1 MNKRVLITAD
11 IDNYLQQR
19 FEALGYLVDVKPEIE
34 RDELFGIIAEYS
46 ILIITTYT
54 KVDAELIDKAT
65 NLKIVGRVGSGMEN
79 VDVEYCETKNISC
92 VNSPEGNGNAVGEHC
107 LAMLLNLLSNIIKA
121 NNELKQNIFL
131 REENRG
137 EELDGKTI
145 GIIGYGFTGNAFV
158 KKLRGF
164 DVEILVYDKYKIPTD
179 SFVKIVTLQA
189 LQKRCDVISFHVPYN
204 TETHYYCDEQ
214 FISDCSKKPIIINT
228 SRGTVVNT
236 IDIINAIETQ
246 KINGFCVDVYEDE
259 PITKNKI
266 HSTETYQKLL
276 SFKNVIATPHIAG
289 WTKESKYKL
298 VKILMDKIEGL
309 VFSNWILTISCFHL

>member
-107 LAMLLNLLSNIIKA
+107 LAMLLNLLNNITKA

-145 GIIGYGFTGNAFV
+145 GIIGYGFTGNAFA

-179 SFVKIVTLQA
+179 SFVKNVTLQE

-298 VKILMDKIEGL
+298 VKILMDKIEEL
-309 VFSNWILTISCFHL
+309 VNVL

>member
-79 VDVEYCETKNISC
+79 VDVEYCKTKNISC

-107 LAMLLNLLSNIIKA
+107 LAILLNLLNNITKA

-145 GIIGYGFTGNAFV
+145 GIIGYGFTGNAFA

-179 SFVKIVTLQA
+179 SFVKIVTLQE

-228 SRGTVVNT
+228 SRGTVVNM

-266 HSTETYQKLL
+266 HLTVTYQKLL

-298 VKILMDKIEGL
+298 VKILMDKIEEL
-309 VFSNWILTISCFHL
+309 VSVL

>member
-107 LAMLLNLLSNIIKA
+107 LAMLLNLLNNITKA

-145 GIIGYGFTGNAFV
+145 GIIGYGFTGNAFA

-179 SFVKIVTLQA
+179 SFVKNVTLQE

-298 VKILMDKIEGL
+298 VKILMDKIEEL
-309 VFSNWILTISCFHL
+309 VSVH

>member
-79 VDVEYCETKNISC
+79 VDVEYCKTKNISC

-107 LAMLLNLLSNIIKA
+107 LAILLNLLNNITKA
-121 NNELKQNIFL
+121 NNELKQNLFL

-145 GIIGYGFTGNAFV
+145 GIIGYGFTGNAFA

-179 SFVKIVTLQA
+179 SFVKIVTLQE

-298 VKILMDKIEGL
+298 VKILMDKIDTL
-309 VFSNWILTISCFHL
+309 LLK

>member
-54 KVDAELIDKAT
+54 KIDAELIDKAT

-79 VDVEYCETKNISC
+79 VDVEYCKTKNISC

-107 LAMLLNLLSNIIKA
+107 LAMLLNLLNNITKA

-145 GIIGYGFTGNAFV
+145 GIIGYGFTGNSFA

-179 SFVKIVTLQA
+179 SFVKIVTLQE

-266 HSTETYQKLL
+266 HSTETYQKLF

-298 VKILMDKIEGL
+298 VKILMDKIEEL
-309 VFSNWILTISCFHL
+309 VSVL

>member
-107 LAMLLNLLSNIIKA
+107 LAMLLNLLNNITKA

-145 GIIGYGFTGNAFV
+145 GIIGYGFTGNAFA

-179 SFVKIVTLQA
+179 SFVKIVTLQE

-298 VKILMDKIEGL
+298 VKILMDKIEEL
-309 VFSNWILTISCFHL
+309 VNVL

>member
-107 LAMLLNLLSNIIKA
+107 LAMLLNLLNNITKA

-145 GIIGYGFTGNAFV
+145 GIIGYGFTGNAFA

-179 SFVKIVTLQA
+179 SFVKIVTLQE

-298 VKILMDKIEGL
+298 VKILMDKIEEL
-309 VFSNWILTISCFHL
+309 VSVH

>member
-54 KVDAELIDKAT
+54 KIDAELIDKAT

-107 LAMLLNLLSNIIKA
+107 LAMLLNLLNNITKA

-145 GIIGYGFTGNAFV
+145 GIIGYGFTGNAFA

-179 SFVKIVTLQA
+179 SFVKNVTLQE

-266 HSTETYQKLL
+266 HSTETYQKLF

-298 VKILMDKIEGL
+298 VKILMDKIEEL
-309 VFSNWILTISCFHL
+309 VNVL

>member
-1 MNKRVLITAD
+1 MNKRGLITAD

-79 VDVEYCETKNISC
+79 VDVEYCKTKNISC

-107 LAMLLNLLSNIIKA
+107 LAMLLNLLNNITKA

-145 GIIGYGFTGNAFV
+145 GIIGYGFTGNAFA

-179 SFVKIVTLQA
+179 SFVKNVTLQE
-189 LQKRCDVISFHVPYN
+189 LQKRSDVISFHVPYN

-298 VKILMDKIEGL
+298 VKILMDKIEEL
-309 VFSNWILTISCFHL
+309 VSVL

>member
-79 VDVEYCETKNISC
+79 VDVEYCKTKNISC

-107 LAMLLNLLSNIIKA
+107 LAILLNLLNNITKA

-145 GIIGYGFTGNAFV
+145 GIIGYGFTGNAFA

-179 SFVKIVTLQA
+179 SFVKNVTLQE

-298 VKILMDKIEGL
+298 VKILMDKIEEL
-309 VFSNWILTISCFHL
+309 VNVL

>member
-107 LAMLLNLLSNIIKA
+107 LAMLLNLLNNITKA

-145 GIIGYGFTGNAFV
+145 GIIGYGFTGNAFA

-179 SFVKIVTLQA
+179 SFVKNVTLQE

-266 HSTETYQKLL
+266 HSTETYQKLF

-298 VKILMDKIEGL
+298 VKILMDKIEEL
-309 VFSNWILTISCFHL
+309 VSVL

>member
-107 LAMLLNLLSNIIKA
+107 LAMLLNLLNNIIKA

-145 GIIGYGFTGNAFV
+145 GIIGYGFTGNAFA

-179 SFVKIVTLQA
+179 SFVKNVTLQE

-298 VKILMDKIEGL
+298 VKILMDKIEEL
-309 VFSNWILTISCFHL
+309 VNVL

>member
-1 MNKRVLITAD
+1 MNKRVLINAD

-79 VDVEYCETKNISC
+79 VDVEYCKTKNISC

-107 LAMLLNLLSNIIKA
+107 LAMLLNLLNNITKA

-145 GIIGYGFTGNAFV
+145 GIIGYGFTGNSFA

-179 SFVKIVTLQA
+179 SFVKIVTLQE

-204 TETHYYCDEQ
+204 KETHYYCDEQ

-266 HSTETYQKLL
+266 HSTETYQKLF

-298 VKILMDKIEGL
+298 VKILMDKIEEL
-309 VFSNWILTISCFHL
+309 VSVL

>member
-1 MNKRVLITAD
+1 MNKRVLINAD

-79 VDVEYCETKNISC
+79 VDVEYCKTKNISC

-107 LAMLLNLLSNIIKA
+107 LAMLLNLLNNITKA

-145 GIIGYGFTGNAFV
+145 GIIGYGFTGNSFA

-179 SFVKIVTLQA
+179 SFVKIVTLQE

-266 HSTETYQKLL
+266 HSTETYQKLF

-298 VKILMDKIEGL
+298 VKILMDKIEEL
-309 VFSNWILTISCFHL
+309 VSVL

>member
-145 GIIGYGFTGNAFV
+145 GIIGYGFTGNAFA

-179 SFVKIVTLQA
+179 SFVKIVTLQE

-298 VKILMDKIEGL
+298 VKILMDKIEEL
-309 VFSNWILTISCFHL
+309 VSVL

>member
-79 VDVEYCETKNISC
+79 VDVEYCKTKNISC

-107 LAMLLNLLSNIIKA
+107 LAILLNLLNNITKA

-145 GIIGYGFTGNAFV
+145 GIIGYGFTGNAFA

-179 SFVKIVTLQA
+179 SFVKNVTLQE
-189 LQKRCDVISFHVPYN
+189 LQKRSDVISFHVPYN

-298 VKILMDKIEGL
+298 VKILMDKIEEL
-309 VFSNWILTISCFHL
+309 VSVL

>member
-79 VDVEYCETKNISC
+79 VDVEYCKTKNISC

-107 LAMLLNLLSNIIKA
+107 LAMLLNLLNNITKA

-145 GIIGYGFTGNAFV
+145 GIIGYGFTGNAFA

-179 SFVKIVTLQA
+179 SFVKIVTLQE

-298 VKILMDKIEGL
+298 VKILMDKIEEL
-309 VFSNWILTISCFHL
+309 VSVL

>member
-107 LAMLLNLLSNIIKA
+107 LAILLNLLNNITKA

-145 GIIGYGFTGNAFV
+145 GIIGYGFTGNAFA

-179 SFVKIVTLQA
+179 SFVKNVTLQE
-189 LQKRCDVISFHVPYN
+189 LQKRSDVISFHVPYN

-298 VKILMDKIEGL
+298 VKILMDKIEEL
-309 VFSNWILTISCFHL
+309 VSVH

>member
-107 LAMLLNLLSNIIKA
+107 LAILLNLLNNITKA

-145 GIIGYGFTGNAFV
+145 GIIGYGFTGNAFA

-179 SFVKIVTLQA
+179 SFVKIVTLQE

-298 VKILMDKIEGL
+298 VKILMDKIEEL
-309 VFSNWILTISCFHL
+309 VNVL

>member
-107 LAMLLNLLSNIIKA
+107 LAILLNLLNNITKA

-145 GIIGYGFTGNAFV
+145 GIIGYGFTGNAFA

-179 SFVKIVTLQA
+179 SFVKNVTLQE

-298 VKILMDKIEGL
+298 VKILMDKIEEL
-309 VFSNWILTISCFHL
+309 VNVL

>member
-54 KVDAELIDKAT
+54 KIDAELIDKAT

-107 LAMLLNLLSNIIKA
+107 LAMLLNLLNNITKA

-145 GIIGYGFTGNAFV
+145 GIIGYGFTGNAFA

-179 SFVKIVTLQA
+179 SFVKNVTLQE

-266 HSTETYQKLL
+266 HSTETYQKLF

-298 VKILMDKIEGL
+298 VKILMDKIEEL
-309 VFSNWILTISCFHL
+309 VSVL

>member
-79 VDVEYCETKNISC
+79 VDVEYCKTKNISC

-107 LAMLLNLLSNIIKA
+107 LAMLLNLLNNITKA

-145 GIIGYGFTGNAFV
+145 GIIGYGFTGNSFA

-179 SFVKIVTLQA
+179 SFVKIVTLQE

-298 VKILMDKIEGL
+298 VKILMDKIEEL
-309 VFSNWILTISCFHL
+309 VNVL